1 MLITFDLRNPKIV
14 MSSAIVIEGL
24 SKTYVIDH
32 KANKRPES
40 LRASLAAMVR
50 GFVKSEPKGRDT
62 RETLWALRDVS
73 FAINEGE
80 VFGII
85 GKNGAGKSTL
95 LKILARIT
103 EPTSGAVSIRGR
115 VGALLEVGT
124 GFHAE
129 LTGRENIYLN
139 GTLLGLRKRQIDKLF
154 DSIVAFAETEKFLDT
169 PVKRYSSGM
178 YVRLAFAVAAH
189 LEPDVLIVDEVLA
202 VGDVNFQKKCIS
214 RMNSVAREGRTVI
227 VVTHSMSVAESLTT
241 RCAWLHNGEVRQLGK
256 SSDVVASY
264 NEDSEAQQL
273 GISEGLHDY
282 RLRRG
287 SGEVR
292 LKDVRVLDYAGNRER
307 VFPRGETIRFAMEL
321 SVLRECR
328 DVCLMIGFKVGIG
341 GEMLV
346 RTPLM
351 RVSSDPLSVG
361 TNLRMNL
368 DIDSS
373 ALPAFKY
380 DLYIW
385 VGPGVEKNVSEFY
398 DIADGLVP
406 PIQIVEKTATGESS
420 CTEVKAKF
428 IRLD

>member
-1 MLITFDLRNPKIV
+1 
-14 MSSAIVIEGL
+14 MSSAITIEGL
-24 SKTYVIDH
+24 SKSYVIDH
-32 KANKRPES
+32 KETRPPQSFRQSVVSKVRNLVRPES
-40 LRASLAAMVR
+40 SKRI
-50 GFVKSEPKGRDT
+50 T
-62 RETLWALRDVS
+62 RETLWAIRDIS
-73 FAINEGE
+73 FEINEGE

-103 EPTSGAVSIRGR
+103 EPTAGSATIRGR

-139 GTLLGLRKRQIDKLF
+139 GTLLGLRKGQIDKLF

-227 VVTHSMSVAESLTT
+227 VVTHSMSVAESLTS
-241 RCAWLHNGEVRQLGK
+241 RCAWLHNGQMRELGK
-256 SSDVVASY
+256 STDIVASY
-264 NEDSEAQQL
+264 NALSQSQQL
-273 GISEGLHDY
+273 GITEGLHDY

-292 LKDVRVLDYAGNRER
+292 LKDVKVLDMAGNRER
-307 VFPRGETIRFAMEL
+307 AFPRGEVIRFDIEM
-321 SVLRECR
+321 SVLQECH
-328 DVCLMIGFKVGIG
+328 DLCFMIGFKVGIG
-341 GEMLV
+341 GEILV
-346 RTPLM
+346 QTPLI
-351 RVSSDPLSVG
+351 RVSSTPLAVG
-361 TNLRMNL
+361 TDLRMHL
-368 DIDSS
+368 DIDSKTI
-373 ALPAFKY
+373 PAFQY

-385 VGPGVEKNVSEFY
+385 LGPGVEKNVSEFY

-406 PIQIVEKTATGESS
+406 PIQIVEKAKAGETSH
-420 CTEVKAKF
+420 TELPVEF
-428 IRLD
+428 TRLD